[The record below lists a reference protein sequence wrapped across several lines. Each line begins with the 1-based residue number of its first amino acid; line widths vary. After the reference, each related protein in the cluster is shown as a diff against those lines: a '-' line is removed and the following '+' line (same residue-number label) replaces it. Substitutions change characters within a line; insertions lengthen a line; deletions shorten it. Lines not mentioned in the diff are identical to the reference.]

1 MTISLRA
8 MPSWLVLVIAGLW
21 LAGCSPPADEPPAP
35 PPAADDAPPLPA
47 PAPEPAPEPAATPAE
62 ADEDAVEM
70 VPPEEAVS
78 VDDAGVAQVTI
89 GSTDQMQ
96 FTVREFTVEAGQE
109 VELTLIHEGRLAAQV
124 MGHNVVILQPG
135 EDYMAFGGQV
145 MIEGGSMDNDY
156 LPEGMRDRVIA
167 YTRMIGGGET
177 DTIRFTA
184 PDTPGEYPFLCTFP
198 GHFGAMNG
206 VMIVR

>member
-8 MPSWLVLVIAGLW
+8 LPTWLALVIAGLW

-35 PPAADDAPPLPA
+35 PPAAEEPPALPA
-47 PAPEPAPEPAATPAE
+47 PAPEPAPAEEPPADEAATE
-62 ADEDAVEM
+62 T
-70 VPPEEAVS
+70 VPPDEAVS

-96 FTVREFTVEAGQE
+96 YTVREFTVEAGQA
-109 VELTLIHEGRLAAQV
+109 VELTLVHEGRLAAQV

-156 LPEGMRDRVIA
+156 LPESMREQVIA

-177 DTIRFTA
+177 DTISFTA
-184 PDTPGEYPFLCTFP
+184 PETPGEYPFLCTFP

-206 VMIVR
+206 IMIVR